1 MSQAF
6 PLVIVGGSSFV
17 AQYLMQR
24 LVAQEMTASVI
35 ARHPIDV
42 PPGLT
47 FTQLDFTQ
55 ARNWIAP
62 ENAVV
67 VSLLPLWL
75 LAKFLPRFIGVKS
88 IIAVSSTSR
97 FSKASSS
104 DQKERLTASSLEQ
117 AENTILAWCQRSNVH
132 GTLLRPTLIYDGI
145 HDNNIARMARFIKR
159 FRFLPLAAPAT
170 GLRQPI
176 HGDDVAKAL
185 FNAINNPAVHGK
197 SLNIAG
203 GEILSYRAM
212 VERVFETLNIKPR
225 LIMLPT
231 EWLEKGFRWGT
242 NAGILNERSFG
253 SSIFRRMNED
263 LVFDVEEGLPLLKYE
278 PRNFIPTV

>member
-24 LVAQEMTASVI
+24 LVAQEMTANVI
-35 ARHPIDV
+35 ARHPIEV

-75 LAKFLPRFIGVKS
+75 LAQFLPRFMGVKS

-97 FSKASSS
+97 FSKAGSR
-104 DQKERLTASSLEQ
+104 DEKERITAASLER
-117 AENTILAWCQRSNVH
+117 AESTILAWCQRSNVH
-132 GTLLRPTLIYDGI
+132 GTLLRPTLIYDGL

-159 FRFLPLAAPAT
+159 FRFLPLAAPAE
-170 GLRQPI
+170 GRRQPI
-176 HGDDVAKAL
+176 HADDLAKAI
-185 FNAINNPAVHGK
+185 FNALNNKAAYDK
-197 SLNIAG
+197 SFNVAG
-203 GEILSYRAM
+203 GEILTYRAM
-212 VERVFETLNIKPR
+212 AERVFETLNMKPR
-225 LIMLPT
+225 LVMLPT
-231 EWLEKGFRWGT
+231 EWLEKAFRWAT
-242 NAGILNERSFG
+242 NIGLLNERAFG

-263 LVFDVEEGLPLLKYE
+263 LIFDVEEGLRLLKYE
-278 PRNFIPTV
+278 PRKFTPTV